1 MRVGGCRDDG
11 TARYLLFTFYFRC
24 FTNRDTIVSRP
35 GRGVK
40 QLSREDRLREITR
53 LLRVRSGCTIRELA
67 DHLDV
72 SHMTVRRDVAELEE
86 EGTVR
91 AVHGGVFYTGAPTS
105 GPERYSLV
113 SAGTKHVDEKSRI
126 GAGAAALVAES
137 EVVLIDSG
145 TTTEY
150 VAKGLPRDVPLTVI
164 CFSLNV
170 LLTVVD
176 MERVDVIFPGGYFHP
191 NTRMMTSPEAIEL
204 IRRKRASKA
213 FISAAGVSFD
223 LGVTCLNAYEV
234 EPKQAA
240 LASSLSKI
248 LVVDSSKFGWVQ
260 PALFA
265 DIGDF
270 DTVVTDAGIPAAY
283 ADGIRE
289 RGLEL
294 IVV

>member
-1 MRVGGCRDDG
+1 
-11 TARYLLFTFYFRC
+11 
-24 FTNRDTIVSRP
+24 
-35 GRGVK
+35 
-40 QLSREDRLREITR
+40 
-53 LLRVRSGCTIRELA
+53 
-67 DHLDV
+67 
-72 SHMTVRRDVAELEE
+72 MTVRRDVAELEE

-91 AVHGGVFYTGAPTS
+91 AVYGGVVYTGGGATGS
-105 GPERYSLV
+105 QRYSLV
-113 SAGTKHVDEKSRI
+113 TAGTKHVDEKSRI
-126 GAGAAALVAES
+126 GAEAASLITAS

-150 VAKGLPRDVPLTVI
+150 VARGLPREVPLTVI

-176 MERVDVIFPGGYFHP
+176 MEHVDVIFPGGHFHP

-204 IRRKRASKA
+204 IRRKRATKA
-213 FISAAGVSFD
+213 FVSAAGVSFD

-240 LASSLSKI
+240 LASSLAKI
-248 LVVDSSKFGWVQ
+248 LVADSSKFGWVQ

-270 DTVVTDAGIPAAY
+270 DTVVTDSGISPEY
-283 ADGIRE
+283 AEGIRA